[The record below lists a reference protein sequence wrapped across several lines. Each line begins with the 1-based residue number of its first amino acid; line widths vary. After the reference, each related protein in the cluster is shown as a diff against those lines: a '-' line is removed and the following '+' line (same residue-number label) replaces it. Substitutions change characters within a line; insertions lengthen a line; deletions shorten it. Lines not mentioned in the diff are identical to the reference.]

1 MTNSTWK
8 ELRGILAIVALVTA
22 PLWYEIG
29 VVESRSQE
37 RDAQL
42 RQVLA
47 ELSAKVDRVLLLV
60 EGKQPQIEDAT
71 TAKPITR
78 ATDPVDSE

>member
-8 ELRGILAIVALVTA
+8 EIRGILAIVALVSA
-22 PLWYEIG
+22 PLWYEIRA
-29 VVESRSQE
+29 VESRSQE
-37 RDAQL
+37 CDAQL
-42 RQVLA
+42 RQALA

-71 TAKPITR
+71 KAKPIAL
-78 ATDPVDSE
+78 ATDPVDSV

>member
-8 ELRGILAIVALVTA
+8 ELRGILAIVALVAA
-22 PLWYEIG
+22 PLWYEIRA
-29 VVESRSQE
+29 VESRSQE

-42 RQVLA
+42 RQALA

-71 TAKPITR
+71 TAKPIAR
-78 ATDPVDSE
+78 ATDPVDSD